1 MKHLWMTSALLAV
14 TAHLASASA
23 GGINL
28 GWDDCGGLPATAN
41 RTFACDT
48 NSGSHTLVGSFVA
61 PSGVTAASANEF
73 IMDMQT
79 SGATLS
85 PWWGLRTGMCREGSL
100 TASFDFTSGPFTCYD
115 YWQGGSFGAVS
126 MFDPP
131 VGNRA
136 RIKGIVAIPAGS
148 PLITSIPE
156 GLEVYSFKALINSA
170 KSTGLGACAGCQDG
184 ACIVLTSIRI
194 NQPVGTPGGQILVTS
209 PAARRHV
216 TWQSG
221 TSAGPCPEVTPTRNT
236 TWGSIK
242 ALYR

>member
-1 MKHLWMTSALLAV
+1 MTLALLTLSAGQGAAV
-14 TAHLASASA
+14 G

-28 GWDDCGGLPATAN
+28 GWDDCGGLPASLNKTSL
-41 RTFACDT
+41 CDSNLGT
-48 NSGSHTLVGSFVA
+48 YTLVGSFVA

-79 SGATLS
+79 SGSTLS
-85 PWWGLRTGMCREGSL
+85 PWWGLRTGLCREGSI
-100 TASFDFTSGPFTCYD
+100 TGNFDFTGGPFTCYD
-115 YWQGGSFGAVS
+115 YWQGGGFGAVS

-136 RIKGIVAIPAGS
+136 RIKGLVAIPAGS

-156 GLEVYSFKALINSA
+156 GLEVYSFKAVINSA
-170 KSTGLGACAGCQDG
+170 KSTGLGACAGCLDG
-184 ACIVLTSIRI
+184 ACIVLTYFKI
-194 NQPVGTPGGQILVTS
+194 NQPVGTPGGSILVTT
-209 PAARRHV
+209 PASRNYV

-221 TSAGPCPEVTPTRNT
+221 TSVGPCPEVTPTRNA